1 MLCRKITFFRSRGCL
16 GGEAK
21 TKNKKKAEAH
31 PRFRVACC
39 EKKKQQPPAHGT
51 RRASLCLPP
60 FRATP
65 LTFPRFMD
73 GRLPAAAAAAVAG
86 AALMG
91 GCAFAASPAMARFK
105 AATRAVDEVSDVCVW
120 WRRWVG

>member
-1 MLCRKITFFRSRGCL
+1 
-16 GGEAK
+16 
-21 TKNKKKAEAH
+21 
-31 PRFRVACC
+31 
-39 EKKKQQPPAHGT
+39 
-51 RRASLCLPP
+51 
-60 FRATP
+60 
-65 LTFPRFMD
+65 MD